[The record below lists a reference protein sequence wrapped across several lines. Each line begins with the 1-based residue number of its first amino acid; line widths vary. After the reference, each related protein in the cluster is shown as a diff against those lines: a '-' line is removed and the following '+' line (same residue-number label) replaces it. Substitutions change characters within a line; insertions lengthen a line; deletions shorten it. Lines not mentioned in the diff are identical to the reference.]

1 MEFVSGCGAAC
12 WWVLRLKLG
21 MWNVLMLIMMV
32 GVHSSIDG
40 ADRESQ
46 AIWSMAFENLNPKT
60 LAKDHARMVKELYG
74 DEVSTKAG

>member
-1 MEFVSGCGAAC
+1 MSVSFVFQIED
-12 WWVLRLKLG
+12 V
-21 MWNVLMLIMMV
+21 NFVVLIMVV

-60 LAKDHARMVKELYG
+60 LARDHARMVKELYG
-74 DEVSTKAG
+74 DEVSTKVG

>member
-1 MEFVSGCGAAC
+1 
-12 WWVLRLKLG
+12 
-21 MWNVLMLIMMV
+21 MLIMVV

-60 LAKDHARMVKELYG
+60 LARDHARMVKELYG
-74 DEVSTKAG
+74 DEVSTKVG

>member
-1 MEFVSGCGAAC
+1 
-12 WWVLRLKLG
+12 
-21 MWNVLMLIMMV
+21 MLIMMI

-46 AIWSMAFENLNPKT
+46 AIWSMAFEDLNPKT

-74 DEVSTKAG
+74 DEVSTKVG